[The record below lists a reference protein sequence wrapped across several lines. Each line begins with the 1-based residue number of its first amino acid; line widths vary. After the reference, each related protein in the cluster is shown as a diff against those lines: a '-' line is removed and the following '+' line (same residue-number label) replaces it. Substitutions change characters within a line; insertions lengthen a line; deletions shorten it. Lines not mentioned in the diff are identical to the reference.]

1 MSENIFQTARLPRTG
16 LAVVVAG
23 ILGVATLGAVCD
35 AVADP
40 ILQSSSNIAVSVA
53 GWPNISG
60 LTVLA
65 DGVAVTPVNG
75 MYTVRSHSRLTF
87 FAQNVQLATVE
98 AKPAITVFDL
108 AGARSCGSTIELGKI
123 LSLLFALDTDR
134 DVSNGITIPAAST
147 AALPVRLADLS
158 ESGLLSLEA
167 SLTGRSVALKTA
179 LLAANAALDNEAWT
193 ESVATR
199 TPLVNDMSVLQ
210 SYLDRVLGAFAHD
223 SNSTLEGFSYLA
235 PSEIDRIPAT
245 LKSQGMSFDGDVPV
259 FSWRY
264 GLQRTDPSTYRA
276 TLAYPLSFPADIQA
290 IFATFGNKPDYGHI
304 GDIDIAGRKL
314 YAAIEDEDNTQLQ
327 DFIAVY
333 DAKTL
338 QYTGEK
344 HAMPTALHTDGIP
357 WVAVDAKLNELYT
370 VTWSGAAAGGLNVF
384 NLKTFDLVRTVPL
397 QQTFDGRRV
406 QGAKIFDGMMYAAS
420 DSHDAGA
427 APNTNRKYIFKVDTV
442 TGSVITLFYFD
453 EPHRTEVEGLGF
465 DPEGTMHVIVI
476 SPYTTP
482 NYATGTNNP
491 KPFSSSDYSIDGDD
505 WNPGGSLR
513 HYTRTAP
520 PLRNQLCTF
529 RK

>member
-1 MSENIFQTARLPRTG
+1 MA
-16 LAVVVAG
+16 AW
-23 ILGVATLGAVCD
+23 GAVCD

-40 ILQSSSNIAVSVA
+40 ALESASNIAVSVV
-53 GWPNISG
+53 GWPDISG

-65 DGVAVTPVNG
+65 DGVAVAPVNG
-75 MYTVRSHSRLTF
+75 VYTVGSHSRLTF
-87 FAQNVQLATVE
+87 FAQNIQLATME
-98 AKPAITVFDL
+98 AKPAVTVFDL
-108 AGARSCGSTIELGKI
+108 AGVRSCGSTTELGKV
-123 LSLLFALDTDR
+123 LSLLFALDSDQNL
-134 DVSNGITIPAAST
+134 SNGISIPAAPATSS
-147 AALPVRLADLS
+147 PVRLASLS
-158 ESGLLSLEA
+158 ESALLSLEA
-167 SLTGRSVALKTA
+167 SLTGSSVTLNTA
-179 LLAANAALDNEAWT
+179 LLAANAALDNETWT

-210 SYLDRVLGAFAHD
+210 SYLDRVLGAFAYD
-223 SNSTLEGFSYLA
+223 STTLEGFSHLA
-235 PSEIDRIPAT
+235 PAEIDSIPAT
-245 LKSQGMSFDGDVPV
+245 LKSQGMSFDGDIPV

-264 GLQRTDPSTYRA
+264 GLQRTDPATYQA
-276 TLAYPLSFPADIQA
+276 TLAYPLAFPADIQA

-304 GDIDIAGRKL
+304 GDIDIAEGKL

-357 WVAVDAKLNELYT
+357 WVAVDAKRDELYT
-370 VTWSGAAAGGLNVF
+370 VTWSGTAAGGLNVF
-384 NLKTFDLVRTVPL
+384 DLKTFDLIRTVPL
-397 QQTFDGRRV
+397 QRTFDGRRV
-406 QGAKIFDGMMYAAS
+406 QGAKIYDGMMYAAS

-427 APNTNRKYIFKVDTV
+427 APNTNRKYVFKVDTV
-442 TGSVITLFYFD
+442 TGSVMTLFYYD

-465 DPEGTMHVIVI
+465 DPTGTMHVIVI

-482 NYATGTNNP
+482 YYATGTNNP
-491 KPFSSSDYSIDGDD
+491 KPFLSSYYSIDGDD

-520 PLRNQLCTF
+520 PLRSQLCTL